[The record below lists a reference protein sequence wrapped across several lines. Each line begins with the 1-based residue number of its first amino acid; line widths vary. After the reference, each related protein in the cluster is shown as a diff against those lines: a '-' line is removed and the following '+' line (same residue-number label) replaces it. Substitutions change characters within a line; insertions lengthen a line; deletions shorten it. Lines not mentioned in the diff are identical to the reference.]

1 MQKCSNIVFM
11 QKNCLIQQSL
21 ILFDFYDC
29 SILIYQKYLGIGDF
43 YVRNYTSIRT
53 ISLL

>member
-29 SILIYQKYLGIGDF
+29 SILINEVPTYNPMITNETYETTQF
-43 YVRNYTSIRT
+43 S
-53 ISLL
+53 